1 MNVALDVFTV
11 RHVRSFRYAFL
22 QRILI
27 VFDTLASPTLIN
39 PSGPMS
45 EARGRK
51 FSGTSVY
58 MQMLKGR
65 SRVRCLR
72 RYIICVRRNYHNVS
86 NRCTEPFGIPAFIAR
101 TRWICFRIGYISVVN
116 AYAY

>member
-27 VFDTLASPTLIN
+27 VFDTLASPILIN

-58 MQMLKGR
+58 MYMYNHFEREQSR
-65 SRVRCLR
+65 SLSTPIYYLCP
-72 RYIICVRRNYHNVS
+72 S
-86 NRCTEPFGIPAFIAR
+86 
-101 TRWICFRIGYISVVN
+101 
-116 AYAY
+116 